1 MDTKDLIDEFKN
13 LFKHEKNFYFFHE
26 GYECYEA
33 DSKYHQLK
41 KAQYSWLKE
50 HNYKFIRQGG
60 GGEGGTGDCEVI
72 FMLDNKYFKCTYSY
86 SSYDGYYWE
95 CFLSSMREVTPKTVE
110 VVIYD

>member
-1 MDTKDLIDEFKN
+1 MDSKDLIDEFKN
-13 LFKHEKNFYFFHE
+13 LFERRKNFYFFHE
-26 GYECYEA
+26 GYEV
-33 DSKYHQLK
+33 DSKYSELNNDQK
-41 KAQYSWLKE
+41 QWLMK
-50 HNYKFIRQGG
+50 HNYKCIQQEG

-86 SSYDGYYWE
+86 SSYDRYYWE